1 MAAEQLN
8 YAGIAERLRI
18 ATVNGTCVARRYGG
32 FVRAEFERDRGYERL
47 GHRPKLPGAVTTEAG
62 AGNPLQE
69 VAASEA
75 WAALAA
81 SNR

>member
-1 MAAEQLN
+1 
-8 YAGIAERLRI
+8 
-18 ATVNGTCVARRYGG
+18 
-32 FVRAEFERDRGYERL
+32 VRHLTLWLSACGLERDRGYERL

-81 SNR
+81 SNG